1 MVNAI
6 LKILWSGLLLLPSAT
21 SHGADES
28 IPLPQISRHSPT
40 FVEAMQGDTVVL
52 QVEASGPG
60 LSYRWAT
67 KGGVICKT
75 ILCHIKTA
83 DMEPGNHVVVALV
96 YNRGGSRHVKFQLR
110 IKGHDD
116 PTIEPQRIELEMVA
130 FEAVDPVQEEDDLY
144 AYARE
149 KGAFA
154 YRQNKVER
162 LGKAQRRLDWDEK
175 LTATQG
181 LVAFGK
187 KRDEEHY
194 LMFSGKVALE
204 TLDNGRRQIRLEKGV
219 LRSRQLNAADP
230 FWDIIHGDWLHLQGD
245 EHIDMI
251 IKVER
256 EGRREMVRL
265 YVLRGKLDVRWKA
278 PKWPKGAPPFERWG
292 HELGAE
298 SVIVKEKDDDGQ
310 TWYRWHLLPGTH
322 LDLYQDQDQ
331 VMQAERIRPGV
342 TQGVIERTTP
352 QFLVRVKE
360 NDPLDDQEASTHLR
374 PVDRPESVDDGLAL
388 ADRAMAAQD
397 YFLAL
402 EYLIPWRSSKTQ
414 QAKVHLLMGKAY
426 LNLGFYSYAEVW
438 LRRAVEGKGTRDH
451 GSYYLGMTYYEQEKW
466 DDAYEA
472 LELSDDPEAM
482 RQRRFLYKGI
492 AAHRAQNTGDA
503 RIALMQSLWQG
514 GEQEIHDEAKGV
526 WGEVE
531 AQRRHWLHLR
541 VAAAQDDNIFRLHR
555 DDDRPSAA
563 PGNQATGMN
572 AELNAGVQAWGG
584 RQAALT
590 LSLEGDHQA
599 WQTTGMASYGISR
612 QAVGVTWQSWGLDP
626 DDEARMRHRFSLG
639 LVGETLAMGSEKT
652 HQGGRL
658 PLQWQA
664 HHWWGKPLLAVTPG
678 VFEDPLPDRDDGF
691 DPLMGEVAGA
701 TDRSVQDHHAALS
714 LELTEANG
722 PHPIVAGLRYR
733 LVKHTADDVRPE
745 DFSSLGLGLVR
756 QLAPYSRWGLIG
768 HIQWQQRTFSEA
780 ADTRK
785 DQVIDASL
793 GLEGRFWPAFGS
805 FVEANTVRQT
815 SSRRLRDFVNLSL
828 KMGVIIDL

>member
-1 MVNAI
+1 MIKAMGII
-6 LKILWSGLLLLPSAT
+6 LLSWQLLLPSAT
-21 SHGADES
+21 SLGADDS
-28 IPLPQISRHSPT
+28 IPLPQISQHSTT

-52 QVEASGPG
+52 QVDASGPG

-116 PTIEPQRIELEMVA
+116 PTIEPQRIEPEMVA
-130 FEAVDPVQEEDDLY
+130 FETVDPVQEEDDLY

-194 LMFSGKVALE
+194 LMLSGKVALE
-204 TLDNGRRQIRLEKGV
+204 SLDNGRRQIRLEKGV

-230 FWDIIHGDWLHLQGD
+230 FWDILHGEWLHLRGD

-265 YVLRGKLDVRWKA
+265 YVLRGKLDVRWKS
-278 PKWPKGAPPFERWG
+278 PNWPKGAPPFERWG
-292 HELGAE
+292 HELGAD
-298 SVIVKEKDDDGQ
+298 SVVVKEKDDDGR
-310 TWYRWHLLPGTH
+310 TWYRWQLLPGTH

-360 NDPLDDQEASTHLR
+360 NDPLDDKEASTHLR
-374 PVDRPESVDDGLAL
+374 PVDKPDSVDDALAL
-388 ADRAMAAQD
+388 ADRAMTTQD

-402 EYLIPWRSSKTQ
+402 EYLIPWRNSKTQ
-414 QAKVHLLMGKAY
+414 QAKVHLLMGRAY

-438 LRRAVEGKGTRDH
+438 LRRATEAKGTRDY

-466 DDAYEA
+466 DEAFEA
-472 LELSDDPEAM
+472 LDLSDDPAAM

-492 AAHRAQNTGDA
+492 AAHRAQSNGEA
-503 RIALMQSLWQG
+503 RIALMQSLWHD
-514 GEQEIHDEAKGV
+514 GEEEIHDQAKNV
-526 WGEVE
+526 WADVE
-531 AQRRHWLHLR
+531 PHRRQWLHLR
-541 VAAAQDDNIFRLHR
+541 VAAAQDDNIFRVHR
-555 DDDRPSAA
+555 DDERPSTA

-572 AELNAGVQAWGG
+572 AEFNAGFHAWGG
-584 RQAALT
+584 QQANLT

-599 WQTTGMASYGISR
+599 WQTTGMAPFGISR
-612 QAVGVTWQSWGLDP
+612 QAVGLTWQGWGLDP
-626 DDEARMRHRFSLG
+626 EDDARMRHRFSLG
-639 LVGETLAMGSEKT
+639 LMGETLALGSEKT

-658 PLQWQA
+658 QMQWQA
-664 HHWWGKPLLAVTPG
+664 HHWWGLPMLAVTPG
-678 VFEDPLPDRDDGF
+678 VFEDPLPERDDGF

-701 TDRSVQDHHAALS
+701 TDRSAQDLHVAQT

-722 PHPIVAGLRYR
+722 AHPIVASLNYR
-733 LVKHTADDVRPE
+733 LVKHTSEDVRAE
-745 DFSSLGLGLVR
+745 DFTAMGFALTR
-756 QLAPYSRWGLIG
+756 KLAPYTRWGLIG
-768 HIQWQQRTFSEA
+768 HIHWQQRTFAEA
-780 ADTRK
+780 ADSRK

-805 FVEANTVRQT
+805 FAEANMVSQSSTRQ
-815 SSRRLRDFVNLSL
+815 LQNYKNLSL
-828 KMGVIIDL
+828 RIGVFIDL